1 MEYHD
6 ALEALE
12 QGDAV
17 LPHDDPGTREAQ
29 VTFERLFNAF
39 TPDALR
45 QSVRQTYAPEPFFN
59 DTLKTVRERD
69 ALAAYLA
76 ESAEA
81 VEQCTVEIDE
91 WTPAKIGWYV
101 RWRMTIRFKRFK
113 RGVDTESIGVSHIVF
128 DREGRVALHQDF
140 WDSAT
145 GFYQHL
151 PLLGGA
157 IRWIRRRV

>member
-6 ALEALE
+6 ALEVLG

-17 LPHDDPGTREAQ
+17 LAHDDPATEEAQ
-29 VTFERLFNAF
+29 ATFERLFNAF

-45 QSVRQTYAPEPFFN
+45 QSVQQTYAPEPFFN

-69 ALAAYLA
+69 ALAEYLA
-76 ESAEA
+76 ATAEA
-81 VEQCTVEIDE
+81 VQDCRVTIDE
-91 WTPAKIGWYV
+91 WTPARIGWYV
-101 RWRMTIRFKRFK
+101 RWRMIIRFRRFK
-113 RGVDTESIGVSHIVF
+113 PDTDTESMGISHIVF
-128 DREGRVALHQDF
+128 DRGGRVALHQDF

-151 PLLGGA
+151 PLLGGV